1 MLIIPF
7 QLQICSSVSCSS
19 SGTCKHTAKRPRP
32 EKKARSKQRFLGWGI
47 GSRWALCG
55 SEFTLLEGPLCTKSF
70 LEEQQLPPCP
80 SLLVNPSLTRTWKTT
95 NPSQAKENL
104 CGLLQWVTLQ
114 SDCFLACWI
123 AGFVLYSSLLW
134 EKKTNHSF
142 SHSCHGEKLVLPPV
156 HQTAIAVM
164 WELPTSTQ
172 HQQGA
177 EPRPWNIQHSILW
190 SLHKTLLILLDLWV
204 LLRVMEFP
212 IGSPETPSV

>member
-32 EKKARSKQRFLGWGI
+32 EKKARSKQRFLSWGI
-47 GSRWALCG
+47 GSRRALCG

-142 SHSCHGEKLVLPPV
+142 SHSCHGGETSPSTSSPKSHSCIVRAAHQYTASTASWTQALKRSAFNLVI
-156 HQTAIAVM
+156 IAQDPAHFT
-164 WELPTSTQ
+164 WPL
-172 HQQGA
+172 
-177 EPRPWNIQHSILW
+177 
-190 SLHKTLLILLDLWV
+190 SLA
-204 LLRVMEFP
+204 
-212 IGSPETPSV
+212 

>member
-32 EKKARSKQRFLGWGI
+32 EKKARSKQRFLSWGI

-142 SHSCHGEKLVLPPV
+142 SHSCHGGETCPSTSSPNSNSCIVRAAHQYTASTASWTQALKRSAFNLVI
-156 HQTAIAVM
+156 IAQDPAHFT
-164 WELPTSTQ
+164 WPL
-172 HQQGA
+172 
-177 EPRPWNIQHSILW
+177 
-190 SLHKTLLILLDLWV
+190 SLA
-204 LLRVMEFP
+204 
-212 IGSPETPSV
+212 